1 MRYAILSDVHAN
13 LEALERVLAD
23 AERCGAD
30 EIVCLGDI
38 VGYGPLPQKT
48 LALVR
53 ARCSV
58 VLAGNHDDA
67 VSGRGDASAFID
79 LAGDAVRRHREA
91 LDADALAWLKALP
104 YHATVGEALAAHGD
118 AVDPPRFYYV
128 EDTEDAAANF
138 SATDVQLTFV
148 GHTHVPGIFLTG
160 RSGTVY
166 QTAPQDFTLEDGK
179 RYIVNPGSVGYPRE
193 ANGQCQSSYVI
204 YDTDDR
210 SVAFRFL
217 PFSVASVMQ
226 RGQSP
231 RRIRKAVLA
240 AALLGVAALAVTGTL
255 LLRKPKR
262 IVETET
268 ETVVVDRED
277 TLVAATKTLAV
288 PPAAKAARANLV
300 LAKGSA
306 PVSLRVTSLAGGTE
320 TTDPER
326 SKVSKSNAREWK
338 LPDGTDAVR
347 FDVLK
352 IKPEDTPAIRSFEP
366 TWR

>member
-13 LEALERVLAD
+13 LEALQRVLAD
-23 AERCGAD
+23 ADRCGAD
-30 EIVCLGDI
+30 EIVCLGDV
-38 VGYGPLPQKT
+38 VGYGPLPQET

-53 ARCSV
+53 TRCSV

-79 LAGDAVRRHREA
+79 LAGDAVSRHREA
-91 LDADALAWLKALP
+91 LDADALAWLRALP

-118 AVDPPRFYYV
+118 AVDPPRFYYI

-210 SVAFRFL
+210 SVSFRFL

-240 AALLGVAALAVTGTL
+240 AALLGVAALAITGTL

-268 ETVVVDRED
+268 ETVVVDREAALILETRDLSVTD
-277 TLVAATKTLAV
+277 TMSAVRPNLILARDSVPVDLHVTFLSPTGGMIAAEKQTVKRSSSKEWRL
-288 PPAAKAARANLV
+288 PPNTAK
-300 LAKGSA
+300 
-306 PVSLRVTSLAGGTE
+306 
-320 TTDPER
+320 
-326 SKVSKSNAREWK
+326 
-338 LPDGTDAVR
+338 VR
-347 FDVLK
+347 FDALRTR
-352 IKPEDTPAIRSFEP
+352 PEDTPVIQSFKP
-366 TWR
+366 TGK